1 MWQSCNDLDDFAG
14 KASVYGSLGGSLR
27 LPRANVARQN
37 GLTPGGVA
45 TGVSFE
51 HLNHTFHKQPGYV
64 DLDAE
69 DPDAFDLGA
78 KGKHRK
84 RLNSVLKFFTM
95 FQKKEF
101 QDEEGEL
108 GRLADLPVGSPSLGL
123 FNDLEE
129 PVEPVQEKVLPKFKK
144 EQLNLNVKPEVPV
157 VAEVTSA
164 PPTASTPPP

>member
-1 MWQSCNDLDDFAG
+1 M
-14 KASVYGSLGGSLR
+14 
-27 LPRANVARQN
+27 
-37 GLTPGGVA
+37 
-45 TGVSFE
+45 
-51 HLNHTFHKQPGYV
+51 

-108 GRLADLPVGSPSLGL
+108 GRLADLPVGSPSLVRV
-123 FNDLEE
+123 NTRKQAIENMQSKTNNCD
-129 PVEPVQEKVLPKFKK
+129 
-144 EQLNLNVKPEVPV
+144 EQPQQALTPFQG
-157 VAEVTSA
+157 AEWTTSA
-164 PPTASTPPP
+164 DARSISRHDD